1 MTYDLKS
8 LALPALGPA
17 GIRVLN
23 ALANNALIGDALVGK
38 LRKDAGL
45 GALTTMP
52 IDEPPTFTPRLPDV
66 VPTLPA
72 LDPRDDDARAG
83 FRFPTVA
90 DYHAAYRS
98 GTLTPLDIAERFL
111 ARWDE
116 SERASPALRGF
127 ISMRRDDILAQA
139 QASAGRWKSGRPFGP
154 FDGVPIA
161 AKDEID
167 QAGYVTTIG

>member
-1 MTYDLKS
+1 M
-8 LALPALGPA
+8 
-17 GIRVLN
+17 
-23 ALANNALIGDALVGK
+23 
-38 LRKDAGL
+38 
-45 GALTTMP
+45 
-52 IDEPPTFTPRLPDV
+52 
-66 VPTLPA
+66 
-72 LDPRDDDARAG
+72 
-83 FRFPTVA
+83 
-90 DYHAAYRS
+90 HAAYRS

-161 AKDEID
+161 AKDELD
-167 QAGYVTTIG
+167 QAGYVTTIGTKLFDGAPPAWSISSLAAMGT

>member
-1 MTYDLKS
+1 VTYDLKS

-127 ISMRRDDILAQA
+127 ISMRRDDILD
-139 QASAGRWKSGRPFGP
+139 RKS
-154 FDGVPIA
+154 V
-161 AKDEID
+161 
-167 QAGYVTTIG
+167 V